1 MTEPRGYYL
10 AEWYRAELDEPATDH
25 VVARLVPG
33 SELVA
38 ADGTTATVVVSV
50 AVPSD
55 GVIFCVFAASSHEAV
70 ERACSDAGIPTERI
84 TEAFVGA
91 VASA

>member
-1 MTEPRGYYL
+1 MTAPGGYYL
-10 AEWYRAELDEPATDH
+10 AEWYRAELTEPATDH

-33 SELVA
+33 SELAA
-38 ADGTTATVVVSV
+38 ADGTVATVVVSL

-55 GVIFCVFAASSHEAV
+55 GVIFCVFAAESHDAV
-70 ERACSDAGIPTERI
+70 ARACAHEGIPTERI

-91 VASA
+91 VPA